1 MSHIKNLIQTL
12 DQWVQA
18 TGAVPRGGSWQLE
31 IQGML
36 EDAFNAG
43 LADQSIPSEGRW
55 YAAAEIDE
63 HVRDLD
69 LAMNGKDAAPQA
81 MLCDLMPS
89 LIERLTRRE
98 EPTAQAGQILK
109 QAIAVAIT
117 QLYPTDSADVLKVFS
132 IDELRSVS
140 DLSESLRPRQ
150 VENIYREAWDLL
162 NATPMTEARKTAM
175 SIYAP
180 PFKFNRGYIHDSAGR
195 MVADDD
201 QVQGS
206 IAAQVRGWGYI
217 NGRFPEP
224 EELQDEIGQMIADA
238 LNAYYGHPITTKEG
252 GAA

>member
-1 MSHIKNLIQTL
+1 MSHIKKLSETL

-43 LADQSIPSEGRW
+43 LAERSSQVGIDLSAGDDHSVVSHWDGKSI
-55 YAAAEIDE
+55 
-63 HVRDLD
+63 
-69 LAMNGKDAAPQA
+69 DAIFQPNSVSQ
-81 MLCDLMPS
+81 
-89 LIERLTRRE
+89 T
-98 EPTAQAGQILK
+98 LK

-117 QLYPTDSADVLKVFS
+117 QLYPTDSADVLKTFS

-140 DLSESLRPRQ
+140 EISESLRPRQ
-150 VENIYREAWDLL
+150 VEDIYREAWDLL
-162 NATPMTEARKTAM
+162 NAAQVTEARKAAM
-175 SIYAP
+175 LIYKP
-180 PFKFNRGYIHDSAGR
+180 PFKFNRGYIHDSAGH

-217 NGRFPEP
+217 NGRFQEP
-224 EELQDEIGQMIADA
+224 ETLQDEIGQMMADA
-238 LNAYYGHPITTKEG
+238 LNAYYGHPIQTKEG
-252 GAA
+252 GAT